1 MIWKAFLKHINL
13 PSLSQEDCA
22 LLNKDATLQELKE
35 TVRSL
40 KAGKTPG
47 LRQTSI

>member
-1 MIWKAFLKHINL
+1 MLRKAFLKNINL
-13 PSLSQEDCA
+13 PSRG
-22 LLNKDATLQELKE
+22 KDATLQELKE

-47 LRQTSI
+47 L